1 MKAVVQNKLLMGWL
15 RVSQN
20 NKVKFLKYLDVEE
33 EPKLMENILLFIF
46 KLSQSD
52 EEIEEL
58 IQVRKAVFEGDVENI
73 VVGEMIGL
81 CVVWRRHE
89 EWCYLLILIG
99 ADLFLGIISG
109 EE

>member
-1 MKAVVQNKLLMGWL
+1 MSLSFVSSQDNPRVKAVVQNKLLMGWL

-33 EPKLMENILLFIF
+33 EPKLLENILLFIF

-58 IQVRKAVFEGDVENI
+58 IQV
-73 VVGEMIGL
+73 
-81 CVVWRRHE
+81 
-89 EWCYLLILIG
+89 
-99 ADLFLGIISG
+99 
-109 EE
+109 

>member
-46 KLSQSD
+46 RMSQSD

-58 IQVRKAVFEGDVENI
+58 IQVKIIGSIEGNKFWVNDSS
-73 VVGEMIGL
+73 L
-81 CVVWRRHE
+81 P
-89 EWCYLLILIG
+89 
-99 ADLFLGIISG
+99 IIAP
-109 EE
+109 